1 MEARAFPSIGIPQF
15 AACIVSPPNLKAIG
29 LAPATIAARKSGYI
43 SAALG
48 QLLYM
53 EGCFSVLQCVLTA
66 KSKMRGLSL
75 NTGAGV
81 VTPKT
86 IGDLAKLIDAGIR

>member
-1 MEARAFPSIGIPQF
+1 
-15 AACIVSPPNLKAIG
+15 
-29 LAPATIAARKSGYI
+29 
-43 SAALG
+43 
-48 QLLYM
+48 M

-81 VTPKT
+81 SPRRR
-86 IGDLAKLIDAGIR
+86 LATSPS

>member
-1 MEARAFPSIGIPQF
+1 MEARAFPSIGIPQL
-15 AACIVSPPNLKAIG
+15 AACIVSPPNLKAVD

-43 SAALG
+43 SAALD